1 MFLIVADVVFLSYLN
16 FSNNF
21 TNGECDVAWLAS
33 DSLLKSLRNRRL
45 NFFKTYEYLENWA
58 YNIDSDPTQ
67 YASREIWQ

>member
-1 MFLIVADVVFLSYLN
+1 MLFFVLFN

-21 TNGECDVAWLAS
+21 TNGECDVARLAS

-45 NFFKTYEYLENWA
+45 NFFKTYGYLENWA